1 MGFVRMVFE
10 NRAVHSVRKIED
22 LVKRNSLIKMTDGYS
37 SMNKFF
43 YYFLTFL
50 NGTNINKKIR
60 SSLLLNTK

>member
-1 MGFVRMVFE
+1 MVFE

-50 NGTNINKKIR
+50 NGININKKIR

>member
-50 NGTNINKKIR
+50 NGININKKIR